1 MSVFQKRR
9 ILMKIF
15 MLLFS
20 ISALAILACNG
31 AATIEAP
38 QITAVRMGS
47 SYITAYW
54 EKNESIE
61 SHADFVGYNIYVHTD
76 SSVLLVSDG
85 EELNKFNSQAI
96 HDTLYQMNGLSQDSI
111 YYVQVR
117 TVNTDNK
124 VDGYDSVLPFLKA
137 STRPEFTVSMRL
149 AAESQPVNDSSAI
162 RYRDALV
169 MTDSLMADSVA
180 DMWVRLSGDTVS
192 FISPDLHPV
201 YGAGAIQ
208 TFFYNIGPGDFNS
221 TSVVASEPTLEQSE
235 VSVGDIVIA
244 RTEGGNYV
252 KLYVDSIDLQNSA
265 IAILYAYQNIPGFP
279 YF

>member
-1 MSVFQKRR
+1 
-9 ILMKIF
+9 MKIF

-169 MTDSLMADSVA
+169 MTDSLMVDSVA
-180 DMWVRLSGDTVS
+180 DMWVRLSGDTVW